1 MKKDI
6 VLEAIRG
13 GAALVVVVWHVCVGF
28 FPYSLNGWW
37 QGSPL
42 NLFMNGQSA
51 VQLFFVLSGY
61 VLTRRYFESGNHR
74 ILLKGAVKRWPRLV
88 GPVLLVVLASYVLF
102 KLDLYQFEQAGAAAG
117 SPWLIKFLSAYDT
130 KPPIHLWGA
139 LLQGSFFTFFGT
151 EHFYNTPLWTMH
163 REFVGSFIAFGFA
176 PILFEARK
184 LSLHLAIGLV
194 AMGAVLAA
202 HDNYAAFPIGVGL
215 AALVPRSAVISNKI
229 AYPALLMALYFLGCP
244 HSSNNELG
252 TVYHPAL
259 MANAD
264 VMNSIGAAILIVVS
278 ETFYPIRRV
287 FSGRISQF
295 LGDLSFPIYL
305 VHVLIICSIG
315 SAIYLR
321 VGAVPA
327 ALAVFAFS
335 ILASLPLMAFNKWW
349 VAQVNAA
356 TMRIL
361 EEPQLAHAESP
372 VWSDG
377 IFRRPP
383 SFLARLRAGIF

>member
-6 VLEAIRG
+6 ALEAIRG
-13 GAALVVVVWHVCVGF
+13 GAALVVVVWHVCVAF

-61 VLTRRYFESGNHR
+61 VLTRRYFESGNNR
-74 ILLKGAVKRWPRLV
+74 ILLKGAVKRWPRLM
-88 GPVLLVVLASYVLF
+88 GPVLLVVLASYALF

-130 KPPIHLWGA
+130 KPPIELWGA

-163 REFVGSFIAFGFA
+163 PEFVGSFIAFGFA

-184 LSLHLAIGLV
+184 LSLHLTIGLV

-202 HDNYAAFPIGVGL
+202 HENYAAFPIGVGL
-215 AALVPRSAVISNKI
+215 AALVPRSAVISSRI

-244 HSSNNELG
+244 HSSNNA
-252 TVYHPAL
+252 VYHPAL

-361 EEPQLAHAESP
+361 EEPQLAHAESS

-383 SFLARLRAGIF
+383 SFLARLRPGIF